1 MLLDKD
7 LDERKVKEQMDR
19 GSFNILDRDP
29 SVEISLKIKKWAKK
43 WENKGLS
50 ARWISFI
57 CNSNEVHPGIN
68 YSLIKT
74 RKVGNPVR
82 VITSGCDTPIENLS
96 LFVEKHCKMVV
107 DSISCRVQDT
117 RHMLN
122 IIDDLNSIGV
132 SEYDILVSFDIINM
146 FPSIYNHLGIERF
159 RNKLV
164 EFSHC
169 LDVPVECIV
178 EALEI
183 CLKNLKVKRNLPSV
197 EV

>member
-1 MLLDKD
+1 MTK
-7 LDERKVKEQMDR
+7 
-19 GSFNILDRDP
+19 
-29 SVEISLKIKKWAKK
+29 ISI
-43 WENKGLS
+43 EGLS
-50 ARWISFI
+50 AKRISSI

-68 YSLIKT
+68 YPLIKT
-74 RKVGNPVR
+74 HKVGNLAR

-159 RNKLV
+159 CNKLA

-169 LDVPVECIV
+169 LDVPVE
-178 EALEI
+178 
-183 CLKNLKVKRNLPSV
+183 
-197 EV
+197 